1 MAATVVQ
8 QKRMGALDGDV
19 SAHGDFIAER
29 PVLPPGF
36 QRAAAERQNARAY
49 GSGRNALVGQA
60 FVLVDPQRALIQEES
75 PAEGAVAAQCQDAGS
90 VLADPVGGITVVEN
104 GPVDLQVRPLF
115 VGNLQMAVQADIR
128 GNKGV

>member
-75 PAEGAVAAQCQDAGS
+75 PAEGAVAAQCRTPAPF
-90 VLADPVGGITVVEN
+90 LLIWIGGITDVEN
-104 GPVDLQVRPLF
+104 GPVDLRLAPS
-115 VGNLQMAVQADIR
+115 
-128 GNKGV
+128 